1 LALQAPLLRLRP
13 EPLPQ
18 LIPDPPSREALDEA
32 LHRYLDRVLERN
44 QTTNL
49 TAIRD
54 PAMAWERLILASLAL
69 LDAHDFE
76 GTERVVDVGS
86 GAGLPGIPLKLA
98 LPGLRLTLIESDLR
112 KAEFLEDVVAE
123 MSLEDVTVEARRA
136 EEVGRDP
143 EHRETYDVAVTRAAA
158 KAPVAAEYCLPL
170 VRNGGVL
177 LAQAR
182 MADWKAAG
190 RALGHLGGRISGE
203 VGGVVIVAKVRDT
216 RAEYPRRVGVPTKK
230 PL

>member
-1 LALQAPLLRLRP
+1 M
-13 EPLPQ
+13 
-18 LIPDPPSREALDEA
+18 
-32 LHRYLDRVLERN
+32 LERN

-54 PAMAWERLILASLAL
+54 PAIAWERLILASLTL

-76 GTERVVDVGS
+76 GAERVVDVGS

-98 LPGLRLTLIESDLR
+98 LPGLRLTLVESDLR
-112 KAEFLEDVVAE
+112 KAEFLRDVVAA
-123 MSLEDVTVEARRA
+123 LLLDDVAVEARRA

-143 EHRETYDVAVTRAAA
+143 GHREAYDVAVTRAAA

-170 VRNGGVL
+170 VRKGGVL

-182 MADWKAAG
+182 MQDWRAAG

-203 VGGVVIVAKVRDT
+203 VGGVVIVAKVRDN
-216 RAEYPRRVGVPTKK
+216 RDEYPRRVGMPAKK